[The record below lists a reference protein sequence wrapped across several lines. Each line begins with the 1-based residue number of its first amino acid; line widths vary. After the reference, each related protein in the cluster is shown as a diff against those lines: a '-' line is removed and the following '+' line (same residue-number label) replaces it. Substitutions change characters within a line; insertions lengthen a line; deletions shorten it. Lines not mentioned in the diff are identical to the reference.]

1 MLKFH
6 DRHENLTEKLYN
18 EELDLPHRYVFVLTN
33 ICNLR
38 CEFCFQD
45 RDRRSDAMTIDD
57 WLKVVNQLPD
67 YARVTLTGGEPLA
80 FKQFEE
86 IFHAVSD
93 KHQCNMITNGLLLN
107 EQKIDLL
114 LSKPNFKV
122 LSISVDDIGNIIRD
136 VKVKQWAKMLE
147 RVKYFHRRK
156 KELKSDCVLDIKTV
170 VLDSNA
176 QDLYSIHKYSV
187 ETLGANTHAFQ
198 FLKGSDLQHSDT
210 MSDMEEMFKPTDAPV
225 YDNIEV
231 II

>member
-86 IFHAVSD
+86 IF
-93 KHQCNMITNGLLLN
+93 LL
-107 EQKIDLL
+107 
-114 LSKPNFKV
+114 V
-122 LSISVDDIGNIIRD
+122 L
-136 VKVKQWAKMLE
+136 
-147 RVKYFHRRK
+147 
-156 KELKSDCVLDIKTV
+156 T
-170 VLDSNA
+170 
-176 QDLYSIHKYSV
+176 
-187 ETLGANTHAFQ
+187 
-198 FLKGSDLQHSDT
+198 FL
-210 MSDMEEMFKPTDAPV
+210 M
-225 YDNIEV
+225 
-231 II
+231 